1 MSNAVRQLQHL
12 VLDEACVDCY
22 DLYQTEKKNNG
33 TGGYCGTAI
42 ERQLAELVYQKR
54 SEKLL
59 ADENCFKIFIVSFQF
74 WIFPRFSTLFTFWID
89 SWFSWPSRAF
99 FRWFTFYILTYF
111 SYFLQYHQSGKM
123 SIELLD
129 TESEGQDTEEES
141 SRKYSSYV
149 DRFINPGEDL
159 SEECRDHLTRKPVF
173 LPRSI
178 RSYNNSPY
186 GKMRDE
192 KGNTKKHENGNNDNE
207 DSSENEKSSA
217 KKELFGD
224 KDSVFHEDNL
234 QCKFNPRNFKILYVI
249 NSENCFY
256 RRLALTR
263 AKNVSW
269 HSGTTLYH
277 NKNYPKD
284 LISQFIHF
292 YNFLYS
298 LTKQCQDVNKEIS
311 ANGTPN
317 GWKVTLPN
325 LLKPA
330 STNGSWA
337 NVMALWPTKLTKWPK
352 LISNPPHIGHSTN
365 TRLKSSRPRQWCQPM
380 VRQVPI
386 QQPIQMTKVLRKIEI
401 LTMNKALWSVI
412 HYTWLTGD
420 V

>member
-1 MSNAVRQLQHL
+1 
-12 VLDEACVDCY
+12 
-22 DLYQTEKKNNG
+22 
-33 TGGYCGTAI
+33 
-42 ERQLAELVYQKR
+42 
-54 SEKLL
+54 
-59 ADENCFKIFIVSFQF
+59 
-74 WIFPRFSTLFTFWID
+74 
-89 SWFSWPSRAF
+89 
-99 FRWFTFYILTYF
+99 
-111 SYFLQYHQSGKM
+111 M

-263 AKNVSW
+263 AKNVSSFW
-269 HSGTTLYH
+269 
-277 NKNYPKD
+277 
-284 LISQFIHF
+284 QHF
-292 YNFLYS
+292 LS
-298 LTKQCQDVNKEIS
+298 
-311 ANGTPN
+311 
-317 GWKVTLPN
+317 
-325 LLKPA
+325 
-330 STNGSWA
+330 
-337 NVMALWPTKLTKWPK
+337 
-352 LISNPPHIGHSTN
+352 
-365 TRLKSSRPRQWCQPM
+365 
-380 VRQVPI
+380 
-386 QQPIQMTKVLRKIEI
+386 
-401 LTMNKALWSVI
+401 
-412 HYTWLTGD
+412 
-420 V
+420 

>member
-1 MSNAVRQLQHL
+1 VSNAVRQLTHL
-12 VLDEACVDCY
+12 VSDEACVDCY

-59 ADENCFKIFIVSFQF
+59 ADENCFKIFI
-74 WIFPRFSTLFTFWID
+74 
-89 SWFSWPSRAF
+89 
-99 FRWFTFYILTYF
+99 
-111 SYFLQYHQSGKM
+111 YHQSGKM

-186 GKMRDE
+186 GKMRE
-192 KGNTKKHENGNNDNE
+192 MQEGNTKKHENGNNDNE
-207 DSSENEKSSA
+207 DSSENEKSSSGPGA

-224 KDSVFHEDNL
+224 KDNVFHEDNL

-263 AKNVSW
+263 AKNSHKAVSRRKQGDFGKW
-269 HSGTTLYH
+269 HSKWLKSHVAESSQTSINEWFMGKCEGLVA
-277 NKNYPKD
+277 NKT
-284 LISQFIHF
+284 H
-292 YNFLYS
+292 
-298 LTKQCQDVNKEIS
+298 
-311 ANGTPN
+311 
-317 GWKVTLPN
+317 KVTKADLESTPYRTFY
-325 LLKPA
+325 KYKA
-330 STNGSWA
+330 EIVKTSSVMSTNGPS
-337 NVMALWPTKLTKWPK
+337 
-352 LISNPPHIGHSTN
+352 STN
-365 TRLKSSRPRQWCQPM
+365 QTSTNPDDENPS
-380 VRQVPI
+380 
-386 QQPIQMTKVLRKIEI
+386 E
-401 LTMNKALWSVI
+401 N
-412 HYTWLTGD
+412 
-420 V
+420 

>member
-1 MSNAVRQLQHL
+1 M
-12 VLDEACVDCY
+12 
-22 DLYQTEKKNNG
+22 
-33 TGGYCGTAI
+33 
-42 ERQLAELVYQKR
+42 
-54 SEKLL
+54 
-59 ADENCFKIFIVSFQF
+59 
-74 WIFPRFSTLFTFWID
+74 
-89 SWFSWPSRAF
+89 
-99 FRWFTFYILTYF
+99 
-111 SYFLQYHQSGKM
+111 QYHQSGKM

-263 AKNVSW
+263 AKNVSSFW
-269 HSGTTLYH
+269 YHS
-277 NKNYPKD
+277 
-284 LISQFIHF
+284 
-292 YNFLYS
+292 
-298 LTKQCQDVNKEIS
+298 
-311 ANGTPN
+311 
-317 GWKVTLPN
+317 
-325 LLKPA
+325 
-330 STNGSWA
+330 
-337 NVMALWPTKLTKWPK
+337 
-352 LISNPPHIGHSTN
+352 
-365 TRLKSSRPRQWCQPM
+365 KS
-380 VRQVPI
+380 
-386 QQPIQMTKVLRKIEI
+386 
-401 LTMNKALWSVI
+401 
-412 HYTWLTGD
+412 
-420 V
+420 